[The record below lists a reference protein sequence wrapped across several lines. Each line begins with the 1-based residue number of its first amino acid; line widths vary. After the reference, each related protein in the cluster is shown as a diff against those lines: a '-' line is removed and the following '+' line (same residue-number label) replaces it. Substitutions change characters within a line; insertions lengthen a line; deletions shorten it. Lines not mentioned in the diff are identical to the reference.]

1 LETTS
6 VDKVD
11 KAIRSLYNGYL
22 SEMGESFNCSAQ
34 GVEIVSSKKVHL
46 WSDWSQHMSYWNNQV
61 TGELDRYYRDDLFP
75 CDDDSFDILHWWK
88 MHAPKYPILACMAR
102 DVLAVT
108 ASTVAAESAFS
119 TGGRIITGHRTRLS
133 GNTIEALIC
142 FQDWLREAG
151 ASYLDIIRI
160 DSLSDIIEEPGAA

>member
-1 LETTS
+1 
-6 VDKVD
+6 
-11 KAIRSLYNGYL
+11 
-22 SEMGESFNCSAQ
+22 
-34 GVEIVSSKKVHL
+34 
-46 WSDWSQHMSYWNNQV
+46 
-61 TGELDRYYRDDLFP
+61 
-75 CDDDSFDILHWWK
+75 
-88 MHAPKYPILACMAR
+88 MAR

-151 ASYLDIIRI
+151 NMLLFSSFLALVYLLQ
-160 DSLSDIIEEPGAA
+160 S

>member
-1 LETTS
+1 
-6 VDKVD
+6 
-11 KAIRSLYNGYL
+11 
-22 SEMGESFNCSAQ
+22 
-34 GVEIVSSKKVHL
+34 
-46 WSDWSQHMSYWNNQV
+46 MSYRSNQV
-61 TGELDRYYRDDLFP
+61 TGELDRYYRADLFP

-88 MHAPKYPILACMAR
+88 MHAPKYPILTSMAR

-142 FQDWLREAG
+142 FQDWLREASNMLLFFIFFG
-151 ASYLDIIRI
+151 IGLFT
-160 DSLSDIIEEPGAA
+160 